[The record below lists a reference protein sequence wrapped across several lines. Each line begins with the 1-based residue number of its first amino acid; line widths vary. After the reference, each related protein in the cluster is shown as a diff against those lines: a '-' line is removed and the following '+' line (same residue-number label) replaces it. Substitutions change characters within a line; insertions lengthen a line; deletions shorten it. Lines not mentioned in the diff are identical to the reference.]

1 MTLSAS
7 ITRAF
12 IHTRPLTLIPR
23 AQIQK
28 HSVRKF
34 TVFGFYSKWSLS
46 EVWCEVP
53 VDGPGAGVWGV
64 TQHHGGDTA
73 GKSQPNVQ
81 ILGFITNRLIKVNR
95 PRSARSQKLP
105 LEEGQTS
112 FGVGQVMGGAYF
124 ITLEPDWLFHCNYG
138 NFLHSCQS
146 FLDRGG
152 VHRGI

>member
-46 EVWCEVP
+46 EVSCEVP

-64 TQHHGGDTA
+64 TQDHGGDTD

-81 ILGFITNRLIKVNR
+81 ILGFITNHLIKVNR
-95 PRSARSQKLP
+95 PRSARSQDPETAFRRGTNILW
-105 LEEGQTS
+105 
-112 FGVGQVMGGAYF
+112 GGAS
-124 ITLEPDWLFHCNYG
+124 DGRGLFYNLG
-138 NFLHSCQS
+138 T
-146 FLDRGG
+146 
-152 VHRGI
+152 